1 MSMGELTRKDN
12 SLCFR
17 RDGKNVYIPVEN
29 TKEIFCFNE
38 VSINTKLLD
47 FLSQNNIIIH
57 FYNYYGGYSGTY
69 YPKDHYLSG
78 KLLVKQV
85 LKYENDRMSV
95 ARAIVKGIGLN
106 IYEVLYHYYKHGKKE
121 VKETTDWIKSDF
133 IRLVE
138 QSQDVK
144 ELMAYEGEA
153 WMRFYADFKY
163 FLPEDFVMNKRV
175 KRPPDNPIN
184 ALVSFGNTLLYTKTI
199 SAIYQTHL
207 DQRISFLHEPSV
219 GRFSLSLDMSEV
231 FKPVIVFRTIFDLVN
246 NHRIQVEKHF
256 EKNVNYCILNEEGRK
271 IFVKA
276 FEERMESVFEHSRLK
291 RKVTYRTALK
301 LDCYKLIKNILED
314 KDFVPTYTFA
324 LFYEDWDLDKVNV
337 YYSFLF
343 YDVGEKRVQKVFKV
357 CKKYLTHYQKSVFR
371 GDMTPSK
378 FISIRSE
385 LNKVIDKDEDFVCI
399 IKLMNDNVFGE
410 EVLGNAGK
418 ETGEELMI

>member
-153 WMRFYADFKY
+153 WRRFYADFKY

-301 LDCYKLIKNILED
+301 LDCYKLIK
-314 KDFVPTYTFA
+314 TFWKTKS
-324 LFYEDWDLDKVNV
+324 LF
-337 YYSFLF
+337 
-343 YDVGEKRVQKVFKV
+343 R
-357 CKKYLTHYQKSVFR
+357 FR
-371 GDMTPSK
+371 
-378 FISIRSE
+378 
-385 LNKVIDKDEDFVCI
+385 
-399 IKLMNDNVFGE
+399 
-410 EVLGNAGK
+410 
-418 ETGEELMI
+418 